1 MTAAKSSRV
10 DEADILIAGGGLA
23 GLSLGVALKS
33 ALGADVAVVVADP
46 SFARAA
52 VDDGRAAAFAAAA
65 CRMFR
70 ALGAWEAIEP
80 EAQAILDMVVTDSRT
95 MDPVRPV
102 FLTFGGDV
110 APGEPFAW
118 MAPNAAVLRALR
130 QRADEL
136 GVVLLPTGV
145 ASFDAGAGHTAVML
159 TDGNALQASLLVACD
174 GGRSRLRE
182 AAGIRTVGWDYGQS
196 GIVCTVAH
204 EYEHNG
210 RAEEHFLPAGP
221 FAILPLKGNRSSIVW
236 TEETGRA
243 NRLCAL
249 PKPLF
254 LDELETRFGHR
265 LGTIE
270 VVDKPAAYPLGLKV
284 ARDFV
289 ADRLALVGDAAHVI
303 HPIAGQGIN
312 MGFRDVAAL
321 AECLAEAMRLG
332 LDPGAPDVL
341 ARYQRWRRF
350 DTALMGATTDG
361 LNRLF
366 SNSSEPLRAIRD
378 LGLGLVDRMPRLK
391 DFFVRQ
397 AAGMTGDVPRLLRG
411 EAI

>member
-1 MTAAKSSRV
+1 MTAKLP
-10 DEADILIAGGGLA
+10 DTDIVIAGGGLA
-23 GLSLGVALKS
+23 GLCLAVAIKD
-33 ALGADVAVVVADP
+33 ALGTGATVAVVDP
-46 SFARAA
+46 ALAA
-52 VDDGRAAAFAAAA
+52 PPAEDGRASAFAAAA

-70 ALGAWEAIEP
+70 TLGAWEQVEP
-80 EAQAILDMVVTDSRT
+80 EAQPILDMVVTDSRT

-102 FLTFGGDV
+102 FLTFAGEV

-118 MAPNAAVLRALR
+118 MAPNAVVTRALR
-130 QRADEL
+130 ARAEVL
-136 GVVLLPTGV
+136 GVTLTATGV
-145 ASFDAGAGHTAVML
+145 DGFTAGAAATTARL
-159 TDGNALQASLLVACD
+159 TDGGSLTARLLVACD
-174 GGRSRLRE
+174 GGRSRLRDM
-182 AAGIRTVGWDYGQS
+182 AGIRTVGWDYGQS

-204 EYEHNG
+204 EYEHHG

-236 TEETGRA
+236 TEETERA
-243 NRLCAL
+243 KRLCAL
-249 PKPLF
+249 PKALF

-265 LGTIE
+265 LGVIE

-289 ADRLALVGDAAHVI
+289 APRLALVGDAAHVI

-321 AECLAEAMRLG
+321 AECIAEAMRLG

-366 SNSSEPLRAIRD
+366 SNGSAPLRAIRD
-378 LGLGLVDRMPRLK
+378 LGLGLVDRMPALK
-391 DFFVRQ
+391 GFFVRQ
-397 AAGMTGDVPRLLRG
+397 AAGITGDVPRLLRG
-411 EAI
+411 EAL